1 MSSVQGTLDESLADR
16 LAGADA
22 AAGIS
27 LRGMQLGAAA
37 FGSVASRT
45 GAGALV
51 WAVWAVRLSIR
62 PLLRRS
68 CVPEIDVEAGFE
80 LECMLG

>member
-1 MSSVQGTLDESLADR
+1 MSSVQGILDDSLADR

-22 AAGIS
+22 AVGIS
-27 LRGMQLGAAA
+27 LWGMQLGAAA
-37 FGSVASRT
+37 FVNIVSGT
-45 GAGALV
+45 GAVALV